1 MEHLLGHPC
10 YHGAVPVAEK
20 PEHVLPWIVV
30 FTSGKLEHETAYKLL
45 EGYSAGLDVTFFNW
59 YL

>member
-20 PEHVLPWIVV
+20 PEQALPWIVV
-30 FTSGKLEHETAYKLL
+30 FTSGKLEHETANELL
-45 EGYSAGLDVTFFNW
+45 DGYSAGLDVTFFNW